1 MNDGA
6 DKKLLWR
13 EKKKTL
19 KKTRQRR
26 LLRVVYAT
34 KQVSCRFIG
43 FYLNFFKLREK
54 EGKAVKA

>member
-34 KQVSCRFIG
+34 KQVSADATVVLSGFI
-43 FYLNFFKLREK
+43 
-54 EGKAVKA
+54 